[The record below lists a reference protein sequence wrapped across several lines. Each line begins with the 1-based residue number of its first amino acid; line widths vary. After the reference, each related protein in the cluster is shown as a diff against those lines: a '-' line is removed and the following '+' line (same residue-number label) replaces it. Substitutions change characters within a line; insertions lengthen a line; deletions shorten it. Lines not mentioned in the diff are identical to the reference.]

1 MEPGQKSG
9 DEILMSANHR
19 LRHCGLRSG
28 LASAC
33 RSRRRRRATDAVA
46 EEPGP
51 SLVRLRVVRPGKP
64 AVWFCSDPHY
74 GPSSSRERADGHV
87 IQNAPL
93 GDIPAWSHSRHLARG
108 TARTVPRLPLLTVLT
123 VSEPLTTPSLPCCP
137 VHAPVRKVFRQNLAT
152 KSGTEA
158 IVPPAQL
165 QSNSLKTGKASET
178 FCLLETTP
186 IPYMRTCMEK

>member
-33 RSRRRRRATDAVA
+33 RSRRRRRATD
-46 EEPGP
+46 
-51 SLVRLRVVRPGKP
+51 VRPGKP

-158 IVPPAQL
+158 IVPPGQL

-178 FCLLETTP
+178 FFLLETTP